1 VDDNSVIT
9 LLASITDPPEPASRV
24 SVAAALH
31 RGRRRRRLQVGASVL
46 AVVAIAAAVTVPR
59 VIVSGNTG
67 PSQASTTRSGS
78 GARPVRQPAIPASAP
93 ATFDVLV
100 PYAAFG
106 WLPAGYSEAAIP
118 LSDIGLLNSGPT
130 EVDRTAV
137 AASGATVSL
146 SVYARAACP
155 RGNWTSGGCP
165 LPATSGK
172 APDVNGR
179 PAFWIIDGNGIA
191 WEYAPGA
198 WAEVHIIVPFHSPLQ
213 RNADG
218 RERRGTAPGGRDAT
232 RLKVS
237 GSAAHKPAIW
247 PTPAPART
255 RHLLLRIADAVKYA
269 QHTPL
274 VFDVKLAGSLPAG
287 WSLQEMGFH
296 VVDGRLLAD
305 GLDVGPAVDTTA
317 LGISATKPLGYGC
330 NYVDGQS
337 QYVTKY
343 GVNWEYRVLDD
354 HLAKNVE
361 MLCSMQPIDG
371 LDVNVYLDMAPEEAG
386 AAPLPGSYQLGGAFG
401 VYTRLRLL
409 GLNPAKWTADP
420 LG

>member
-24 SVAAALH
+24 SIAAALR
-31 RGRRRRRLQVGASVL
+31 RGRRRRLLQVGASAL
-46 AVVAIAAAVTVPR
+46 AVVAVAAAVAVPR
-59 VIVSGNTG
+59 VILSGNTG
-67 PSQASTTRSGS
+67 RSGASASPSGS
-78 GARPVRQPAIPASAP
+78 GAGPVREPAMPASAP

-100 PYAAFG
+100 PYATFG

-118 LSDIGLLNSGPT
+118 LSDVGLLNSGPT
-130 EVDRTAV
+130 EVDRTA
-137 AASGATVSL
+137 AAANGATVSL
-146 SVYARAACP
+146 SVYARAACAT
-155 RGNWTSGGCP
+155 GNWTSGSCP

-179 PAFWIIDGNGIA
+179 PAFWIIGGYGIA

-198 WAEVHIIVPFHSPLQ
+198 WAEVHLIVPFQSPLT
-213 RNADG
+213 RNVDG
-218 RERRGTAPGGRDAT
+218 RQGRGTAPGGKGAARP
-232 RLKVS
+232 KVF
-237 GSAAHKPAIW
+237 GSAARKR
-247 PTPAPART
+247 TPAPAGT
-255 RHLLLRIADAVKYA
+255 RHLILKIADAVKYA

-274 VFDVKLAGSLPAG
+274 VFDVKLARSLPAG

-305 GLDVGPAVDTTA
+305 GLDVGPAVDPTA

-337 QYVTKY
+337 HYVTKY
-343 GVNWEYRVLDD
+343 GANWEYRILED

-371 LDVNVYLDMAPEEAG
+371 LDVNIYLDMAPEEAG
-386 AAPLPGSYQLGGAFG
+386 AAPLPGSYELGGAFG
-401 VYTRLRLL
+401 VYTKLDLL
-409 GLNPAKWTADP
+409 GLNPANWTTDP
-420 LG
+420 VR